1 MKTLQEK
8 IQILRQVAEKMREAA
23 GINYSDYWNI
33 CLDDLFSDWKTLI
46 EENLCSPGDVLSAV
60 SDLIIRIKNEDT
72 NPRVFSFTL

>member
-33 CLDDLFSDWKTLI
+33 CLDDLFSD
-46 EENLCSPGDVLSAV
+46 
-60 SDLIIRIKNEDT
+60 
-72 NPRVFSFTL
+72 